1 MIVLHICQLD
11 LHLMPSILHL
21 GTFEWLAP
29 AKGPA
34 GPARPSG
41 GATAHGG
48 CPATLTRPRHS
59 PLYNFC
65 VMDHTKV

>member
-29 AKGPA
+29 QRGQQAQPA
-34 GPARPSG
+34 QVGVPRPMG
-41 GATAHGG
+41 DV
-48 CPATLTRPRHS
+48 P
-59 PLYNFC
+59 PL
-65 VMDHTKV
+65 